1 MRLFESEVPEAPAG
15 GGGWGGGGPF
25 CSPFD
30 RDGAVFVCSFFV
42 SLPLDRS
49 SVLTAAASRVLT
61 SCTSAWSDSLENHGS
76 DTSEVCCPL

>member
-15 GGGWGGGGPF
+15 GGGRFARPLTETVL
-25 CSPFD
+25 CLCAP
-30 RDGAVFVCSFFV
+30 FV

-49 SVLTAAASRVLT
+49 LVLTAAASRVLT